1 MRIYVQA
8 VDEINRKR
16 KLERT
21 TSPNGSVKTSG
32 SSTNGD
38 SSYQFGMLPP
48 DGSAGKIINPYID
61 SGGGSTFKLL
71 HYSILTM
78 KKKFKNH
85 SFFCNI

>member
-1 MRIYVQA
+1 M
-8 VDEINRKR
+8 DEINRKR

-48 DGSAGKIINPYID
+48 DCSAGKIMNPYINGGD
-61 SGGGSTFKLL
+61 SRLNFFTN
-71 HYSILTM
+71 ILIM
-78 KKKFKNH
+78 KKKT
-85 SFFCNI
+85 

>member
-1 MRIYVQA
+1 MRIYENIWEYMRIYVQA

-61 SGGGSTFKLL
+61 SGGGI
-71 HYSILTM
+71 HV
-78 KKKFKNH
+78 
-85 SFFCNI
+85 

>member
-1 MRIYVQA
+1 M
-8 VDEINRKR
+8 DEINRKR
-16 KLERT
+16 KLERA

-61 SGGGSTFKLL
+61 KGGGSTFKLL

-78 KKKFKNH
+78 KKKIKKTLKH
-85 SFFCNI
+85 NIFYYH